1 MLGFGKPASIAAG
14 VLFGGAAI
22 KGFYDQVAP
31 KTIDNAMDIAFG
43 DPQADRAVLGTDLTP
58 SMAYMAS
65 GLPGTGIARAMNM
78 DKVGVNTGGKLAAA
92 TTMGGT
98 AVGAIG
104 GVYAGAKF
112 GGVKGAIAGGVAGLI
127 GGGAAGAGIGFG
139 SAIQTARN
147 NRQIMTESPF
157 YNQSL
162 LTAERLNASGNI
174 VLGMH
179 NGRRG

>member
-14 VLFGGAAI
+14 VFIGGAGI
-22 KGFYDQVAP
+22 KGFFDQVAP

-58 SMAYMAS
+58 SMMYMAS
-65 GLPGTGIARAMNM
+65 GLPGSSSIGRNMNLGR
-78 DKVGVNTGGKLAAA
+78 VGLNTAGPLSVNTAKIAGVGGLIGAVAGAKASGLKGAVI
-92 TTMGGT
+92 GG
-98 AVGAIG
+98 ALGAIG
-104 GVYAGAKF
+104 GATAGAT
-112 GGVKGAIAGGVAGLI
+112 GSVA
-127 GGGAAGAGIGFG
+127 
-139 SAIQTARN
+139 SAVRVARN

-174 VLGMH
+174 VLR
-179 NGRRG
+179 NA